1 MHSFGRTS
9 GNMKFSK
16 QEEKALNVGS
26 QTFDLGHQMDNGP
39 INQHWVYRRTSGQM
53 DDRDTELSFRN
64 VEFELPVGHP
74 EKNTQNANKNTGP
87 SRKNKIMT
95 GDIFFKSHHH
105 ICSA

>member
-1 MHSFGRTS
+1 
-9 GNMKFSK
+9 
-16 QEEKALNVGS
+16 
-26 QTFDLGHQMDNGP
+26 
-39 INQHWVYRRTSGQM
+39 M